1 MAKIGSPLQITER
14 KSVQEPMMLP
24 STSQVG
30 NQVQAL
36 KIDYMPYE
44 IGQANV
50 QADSMLS
57 GELTK
62 MAATFAEAYKANED
76 INKQYKLNLLEKDMG
91 DNDRLYKEKWA
102 KTRNYEE

>member
-14 KSVQEPMMLP
+14 KSVQEPTMLP
-24 STSQVG
+24 TTSQVG

-44 IGQANV
+44 IGQANA

-57 GELTK
+57 GELTNMVTTVAK
-62 MAATFAEAYKANED
+62 AYQTTQD
-76 INKQYKLNLLEKDMG
+76 INKQYKLNLL
-91 DNDRLYKEKWA
+91 
-102 KTRNYEE
+102 